1 MEDST
6 TRQRIFSLAQS
17 SEGVQNGTK
26 PPVHS
31 RDTEK
36 KWSSFVVYKQQETP
50 YAKLLASPFG
60 TGVVNFFLSLSLC
73 LCLFNFAF
81 NYAEGRRITHTLE
94 VFVYLVGYP
103 RQWIIPVITWFC
115 MFLGYILI
123 YFCFLI
129 WARFYHFVP
138 RTVTTIFLLLYVV
151 YEVASFVV
159 VTRIAFER
167 EVSFHL
173 AITLAFEVIRMLM
186 KSYGFIS
193 VNARKVL
200 YPWKTTDEE
209 HKLYHNQLSPELPDL
224 RRYLYFFFAPVFLYR
239 DEYPRLKKTNYKRL
253 LWHVGEFFGTQILAL
268 MLGITLLQPYFRLI
282 PTDPVRHLILS
293 LAKCAL
299 MGPFITLC
307 IHMSVIHAPY
317 NIWAEITRF
326 ADRRFYEDWWV
337 STSYR
342 TMFKKWHI
350 VIHDFLKYCLQEDL
364 KKVAKFKCLR
374 IILPVLMIFVSS
386 LGHDY
391 LYLLWTKFFM
401 PSLTLFFLIGG
412 TSVYFLTRRLSSTWL
427 SNWFVVSSFS
437 IGMGLC
443 AWPYLLELYARDIC
457 PVEPTIG
464 NAFRYQL
471 YHCVLAN
478 ITS

>member
-81 NYAEGRRITHTLE
+81 NYAEGRRITHTIE
-94 VFVYLVGYP
+94 VFISLVGYP

-123 YFCFLI
+123 YFCFLV
-129 WARFYHFVP
+129 WAQLHCFSPKFIGPVFVLMY
-138 RTVTTIFLLLYVV
+138 VLYQLTAVV
-151 YEVASFVV
+151 I
-159 VTRIAFER
+159 VTRIAFGYNT
-167 EVSFHL
+167 SFHL
-173 AITLAFEVIRMLM
+173 GGVLGCEWVRMFM

-224 RRYLYFFFAPVFLYR
+224 RRFLYFFFAPVFIYR
-239 DEYPRLKKTNYKRL
+239 DEYPRLKKTNYKRMV
-253 LWHVGEFFGTQILAL
+253 WHIGEFFGSQIIAL
-268 MLGITLLQPYFRLI
+268 MIGATFIVPYFRLV
-282 PTDPVRHLILS
+282 PTDPVRYLVLS
-293 LAKCAL
+293 FAMCAL
-299 MGPFITLC
+299 MGPFFTLC
-307 IHMSVIHAPY
+307 VHIAVIHAPY
-317 NIWAEITRF
+317 NVWAEIMRF
-326 ADRRFYEDWWV
+326 ADRGFYEDWWT
-337 STSYR
+337 STDYR
-342 TMFKKWHI
+342 TKYRKWHI
-350 VIHDFLKYCLQEDL
+350 VIHDWLRYCVQEDL
-364 KKVAKFKCLR
+364 KKVTNDKALR
-374 IILPVLMIFVSS
+374 KALPVVIIAISS
-386 LGHDY
+386 AGHDY
-391 LYLLWTKFFM
+391 AYCMCTRFYM
-401 PSLTLFFLIGG
+401 PSLSLFFLIAG
-412 TSVYFLTRRLSSTWL
+412 SLVYFLTRGQSSSQWN
-427 SNWFVVSSFS
+427 NWFVVSSFS
-437 IGMGLC
+437 VGLGMCG
-443 AWPYLLELYARDIC
+443 WPYFLEAYARDLC

-471 YHCVLAN
+471 YHCVLSN